1 MAIVKSNA
9 VLFDNFGKPVSSSSD
24 LYWKTISA
32 GGSMIIASGGSAHYT
47 EVASRGTMYVSSRGT
62 ATGTDVSSGGVM
74 HVSNG
79 GVASNTDVLKGG
91 KQYVS
96 NGGSAAFT
104 DIEGGVMVLL
114 KGSAS
119 STEISSSGIMYISSG
134 GSADYTEIYAGG
146 KVHIRK
152 GGTAD
157 NAEVSSGGIMY
168 ISSGG
173 SADYTDIYSSGKVF
187 VSSGAM
193 VNSTWVGSSGVL
205 QILGGGVA
213 NSTTIRSGTMYV
225 KSAGIADT
233 TSVSYSGKLYVSSG
247 GEATGTFAGWS
258 GSLYV
263 LNGAVVTDTTVNE
276 GKMYIASG
284 GSAIR
289 TTIEDGEVRVSNGGI
304 ANSTTISYGSL
315 CVLSGGIAKN
325 VTVNDGTLCVLSG
338 GAVEN
343 VTVNDGALCV
353 LSGGTATDFQIT
365 DDGRLDIAVASE
377 TYIRGEIYG
386 VEFEMND
393 AMLKDYVLSNYEKI
407 TVHDGG
413 IVDETIVDWGDLYI
427 SCGGIA
433 QNTTLSG
440 GSMCIFSGGTALKT
454 YGSDGEII
462 ISDGGIANSTTLED
476 YVDLYVSK
484 GGFASN
490 TTMNGGYMK
499 ILQGGKAD
507 KIIVNEGE
515 LYISSGGSAAN
526 IQVAASGIL
535 SFIVASGTYA
545 QGTSNGVAFD
555 MRNGI
560 LSDYVLTGD
569 GAVEVISGGVV
580 NRTTVDNW
588 GDLTISEGG
597 IANNTVLK
605 YGYLYVFKGGT
616 ANSTMVSRGNLWV
629 NSGGIVKNTELAN
642 NGTLYIRG
650 GIASN
655 TTISSGA
662 SVSFYSY
669 WDEIASAINTTV
681 LSGGRIE
688 DSIYGN
694 ITNLNLKAGG
704 QLEGISFAED
714 RIFSKVVKG
723 SAAVSEN
730 VSFSSSVLQ
739 VKKGGVVSGIG
750 IHSSGYAHISNGG
763 TATNARIMEGEMYIS
778 RGGIA
783 HATVIDDHGSMYIS
797 SGGIANSTTVID
809 GRLEVLREGIANNTV
824 LSGGGMYISSG
835 GAANNT
841 LVDAGTIYVYSS
853 GTASNTTLKAGGN
866 IYIRS
871 GGVHRGSLNIEST
884 GSYYSSAEFYVNE
897 GGIVDFTLSGRTA
910 EDDYLINDLSLIS
923 GTPTYT
929 ISILPDQASGLYKLA
944 QGATDFDQTV
954 TVGENTVL
962 TVNGPMVT
970 YKYRDYSLI
979 REGDDLTLL
988 FNNHDSEAP
997 VVEISGNP
1005 TAWTSSDVILTASAT
1020 DNVSGIQRYEYSFD
1034 NDIWLE
1040 SDSVRVTKNRT
1051 VYFRVTDGADNVTT
1065 KQVIVNRIDK
1075 SIPVMGKLALKQ
1087 LDQNN
1092 VSLTISGFS
1101 DDVKIARYDVYVSGK
1116 KVGSTTGTT
1125 YTYKS
1130 SANLTTG
1137 SKTFSVK
1144 AVDISGQVSKAAN
1157 AALTVNL
1164 AVVGKATSKST
1175 VLTWKA
1181 ASVSGGLKQYE
1192 VVVSGK
1198 KYISTTN
1205 KITLSGLAVGSR
1217 SVTVYARSKTNKLTK
1232 LDSGDIIK
1240 VTDGTAPTGGKVV
1253 AAQSGQK
1260 NIKVTISGFKD
1271 NVKVTKY
1278 YVYVNGKKVAT
1289 TTSTSYTYKSSVN
1302 LIGKKTIAVKALDAA
1317 GNISASKS
1325 VAITIKDVTAPSKVT
1340 GLKVSGTPTQASA
1353 KLVWTKGVDNVGVT
1367 KYAVKVSGVSKTY
1380 TTTTNA
1386 LTVKGLT
1393 AGEHTYQVYAYDAT
1407 GRKSAVST
1415 AYSFNVKDITAPTGG
1430 KITLKQASQNSVKIT
1445 ISSFTDN
1452 VKVAKYYV
1460 YLNGKKIATT
1470 TSTTYTYTQSANFTT
1485 SKLTFAVKAID
1496 TTGNVSVSK
1505 SAAFAAKVR
1514 VSGKATNLST
1524 VLTWTKPTISGTLKR
1539 YEITVS
1545 GKKYTST
1552 TNKITIKGLAVGTRS
1567 VTIKAINTSNQ
1578 SKTVCSGELIK
1589 VVAATVNKTISGITG
1604 GVKDVDG
1611 IIGSAA
1617 NDIITFQKDRNFNL
1631 LSDISLGSGDDKLII
1646 PDPTAE
1652 SLPGIAFESG
1662 AGVSFG
1668 AGNDT
1673 LDLGAGIHFGYSSKL
1688 EEDLGIDSLDMAA
1701 GTLDFGTG
1709 NDNFRMR
1716 STSDVTA
1723 AAIDLGDGNDC
1734 LQMDAFSWVMFSDAG
1749 SIEFGDGNDSFVF
1762 GDGGDATLKAMGSTL
1777 TLDFGSGTDTM
1788 TFNGDMK
1795 IFADQL
1801 VITGLENITGSGSLV
1816 LVDGCT
1822 LDDETKAKFE
1832 QSGITVTLA

>member
-9 VLFDNFGKPVSSSSD
+9 VLFDNFGKPVSSSSY
-24 LYWKTISA
+24 LYGETISA
-32 GGSMIIASGGSAHYT
+32 GGSMIIASGGSARYT

-79 GVASNTDVLKGG
+79 GSAAYTDV
-91 KQYVS
+91 
-96 NGGSAAFT
+96 
-104 DIEGGVMVLL
+104 EGGVMVLL

-193 VNSTWVGSSGVL
+193 VNSTWVGYSGVL

-213 NSTTIRSGTMYV
+213 NSTTISGTMYV

-247 GEATGTFAGWS
+247 AEATGTFAGRS

-263 LNGAVVTDTTVNE
+263 LNGAVVTDTTVDE

-289 TTIEDGEVRVSNGGI
+289 TTIDGGEVRVSNGGI

-315 CVLSGGIAKN
+315 CVLNGGLAKN
-325 VTVNDGTLCVLSG
+325 VKANGSLCVFSG

-393 AMLKDYVLSNYEKI
+393 AMLKDYVLSNNENI

-440 GSMCIFSGGTALKT
+440 GLMCIFSGGTALKT

-476 YVDLYVSK
+476 YGDLYVSK

-507 KIIVNEGE
+507 KIIVNEGD

-526 IQVAASGIL
+526 IQVAANGRL
-535 SFIVASGTYA
+535 NLIVASGTYA
-545 QGTSNGVAFD
+545 QGTSNGVAFN
-555 MRNGI
+555 MQNGI
-560 LSDYVLTGD
+560 LSDYVLAGN

-588 GDLTISEGG
+588 RVLTISEGG
-597 IANNTVLK
+597 V
-605 YGYLYVFKGGT
+605 
-616 ANSTMVSRGNLWV
+616 ANSTIVNSAGALRVESDGMANSTIVNSAGELWV
-629 NSGGIVKNTELAN
+629 ESGGIVKNTELAN
-642 NGTLYIRG
+642 NGTLYICG
-650 GIASN
+650 GIAS
-655 TTISSGA
+655 
-662 SVSFYSY
+662 
-669 WDEIASAINTTV
+669 NTTV

-739 VKKGGVVSGIG
+739 VKKGGVVSGVG
-750 IHSSGYAHISNGG
+750 IHSSGYAHISSGG
-763 TATNARIMEGEMYIS
+763 TAINARIMDGEMYIS

-783 HATVIDDHGSMYIS
+783 HATVIDDFGSMGIS

-809 GRLEVLREGIANNTV
+809 YGRLEVLREGIANNTV
-824 LSGGGMYISSG
+824 LSGGVMYISSG

-841 LVDAGTIYVYSS
+841 LVNAGTIYVDSS

-866 IYIRS
+866 IYVDS

-884 GSYYSSAEFYVNE
+884 GSSYSSADFYVYE

-910 EDDYLINDLSLIS
+910 EDDYLINDLSQIS

-929 ISILPDQASGLYKLA
+929 ISISPDQASGLYKLA

-1101 DDVKIARYDVYVSGK
+1101 DNVKIARYDVYMGGK

-1157 AALTVNL
+1157 ATLTVNL

-1205 KITLSGLAVGSR
+1205 KITIKGLAVGSR

-1253 AAQSGQK
+1253 VAQSGQK

-1317 GNISASKS
+1317 GNVSASKS

-1340 GLKVSGTPTQASA
+1340 GLKVSGTPTQSSA

-1367 KYAVKVSGVSKTY
+1367 KYAVKVSGVTKTY

-1393 AGEHTYQVYAYDAT
+1393 AGKHTYQVYAYDAT
-1407 GRKSAVST
+1407 GRKSVVST

-1445 ISSFTDN
+1445 ISSFKDN

-1470 TSTTYTYTQSANFTT
+1470 SSTTYTYTQSANFTT
-1485 SKLTFAVKAID
+1485 SKLTFAVKAVD

-1524 VLTWTKPTISGTLKR
+1524 VLTWTKPAISGTLKR

-1567 VTIKAINTSNQ
+1567 VTIKAVNTKNQ

-1589 VVAATVNKTISGITG
+1589 VVAATVNKTISGITD

-1611 IIGSAA
+1611 ITGSVA
-1617 NDIITFQKDRNFNL
+1617 NDIVTFQKDRDFNL

-1646 PDPTAE
+1646 PTADDC
-1652 SLPGIAFESG
+1652 PGIAFENG
-1662 AGVSFG
+1662 AGIDFG

-1673 LDLGAGIHFGYSSKL
+1673 LDLGSDVCFGYSDRMVAEGFSW
-1688 EEDLGIDSLDMAA
+1688 EDLVA
-1701 GTLDFGTG
+1701 GTLNFGTG
-1709 NDNFRMR
+1709 NDMFRMR
-1716 STSDVTA
+1716 EVSECSA
-1723 AAIDLGDGNDC
+1723 K
-1734 LQMDAFSWVMFSDAG
+1734 
-1749 SIEFGDGNDSFVF
+1749 SISFGDGNDTLQLDHNAWLDLNE
-1762 GDGGDATLKAMGSTL
+1762 GDGKILFGAGNDKLILGDSSELEASNTL

-1788 TFNGDMK
+1788 TFNGDVEVY
-1795 IFADQL
+1795 ADQL

-1822 LDDETKAKFE
+1822 LDDETKNKFE
-1832 QSGITVTLA
+1832 QSGISVTLA

>member
-47 EVASRGTMYVSSRGT
+47 QVASRGTMYVSSRGT

-96 NGGSAAFT
+96 NGGSAAYT
-104 DIEGGVMVLL
+104 YIKGGVMVLL

-119 STEISSSGIMYISSG
+119 RTEIFSSGIMYISSG

-193 VNSTWVGSSGVL
+193 VNSTLVGYSGVL

-233 TSVSYSGKLYVSSG
+233 TSISYSGKLYVSSG
-247 GEATGTFAGWS
+247 GEATGTFAGRS

-263 LNGAVVTDTTVNE
+263 LNGAVVTDTTVDE

-289 TTIEDGEVRVSNGGI
+289 TTIEGGEVRVSNGGI
-304 ANSTTISYGSL
+304 T
-315 CVLSGGIAKN
+315 KN

-393 AMLKDYVLSNYEKI
+393 AMLKDYVLSNNENI

-413 IVDETIVDWGDLYI
+413 IVDETIVDWGDLNI

-476 YVDLYVSK
+476 YGYLYVFK

-490 TTMNGGYMK
+490 TTMNDGHME

-526 IQVAASGIL
+526 IQVAASGRL

-560 LSDYVLTGD
+560 LSDYVLTGN

-588 GDLTISEGG
+588 GYLTISEGG
-597 IANNTVLK
+597 V
-605 YGYLYVFKGGT
+605 
-616 ANSTMVSRGNLWV
+616 ANSTIVNSAGELRVESDGMANSTIVNSAGELWV
-629 NSGGIVKNTELAN
+629 EGGGIVKNTELAN
-642 NGTLYIRG
+642 NGTLYIWG

-662 SVSFYSY
+662 SVSFDY
-669 WDEIASAINTTV
+669 WDEGASAINTTV
-681 LSGGRIE
+681 LSGGRVE
-688 DSIYGN
+688 SSICGN

-739 VKKGGVVSGIG
+739 VKKGGVVSGVG

-824 LSGGGMYISSG
+824 LSGGSMYIFSG

-884 GSYYSSAEFYVNE
+884 GSSYSSADFYVYE

-910 EDDYLINDLSLIS
+910 EDDYLINDLSQIR

-1065 KQVIVNRIDK
+1065 QQVIVNRIDK

-1144 AVDISGQVSKAAN
+1144 AVDISGQVSNAAN
-1157 AALTVNL
+1157 ATLTVNL

-1205 KITLSGLAVGSR
+1205 KITISGLAVGSR
-1217 SVTVYARSKTNKLTK
+1217 TVTVYARSKTNKLTT

-1253 AAQSGQK
+1253 AAQSGQN

-1271 NVKVTKY
+1271 NVKVAKY
-1278 YVYVNGKKVAT
+1278 YVYVNGTKVAT
-1289 TTSTSYTYKSSVN
+1289 TTSTSYIYKSSVN
-1302 LIGKKTIAVKALDAA
+1302 LIGKKTVMVKALDAE
-1317 GNISASKS
+1317 GNVSASKS
-1325 VAITIKDVTAPSKVT
+1325 VAITIKDVTAPLKVT
-1340 GLKVSGTPTQASA
+1340 GLKVSGTSTQSSA

-1380 TTTTNA
+1380 TTTTNS
-1386 LTVKGLT
+1386 LVVKGLT
-1393 AGEHTYQVYAYDAT
+1393 AGTHTYQVYAYDAT
-1407 GRKSAVST
+1407 GKKSVVST
-1415 AYSFNVKDITAPTGG
+1415 AYSFNVKYINKPTGG

-1445 ISSFTDN
+1445 ISSFKDN
-1452 VKVAKYYV
+1452 VKVGKYYV

-1485 SKLTFAVKAID
+1485 SKLTFAVKAVD

-1524 VLTWTKPTISGTLKR
+1524 VLTWTKPAISGTLKR

-1552 TNKITIKGLAVGTRS
+1552 TNKITIKGLAVGTNS

-1589 VVAATVNKTISGITG
+1589 VIAATVNKTISGITG
-1604 GVKDVDG
+1604 SVKDVDG
-1611 IIGSAA
+1611 ITGSAA
-1617 NDIITFQKDRNFNL
+1617 NDIVTFQKDCDFNL

-1668 AGNDT
+1668 AGNDI

-1688 EEDLGIDSLDMAA
+1688 EEELGIDSLDMAA

-1734 LQMDAFSWVMFSDAG
+1734 LQMDAFSKVMFSDAG
-1749 SIEFGDGNDSFVF
+1749 SIEFGDGNDSLVF
-1762 GDGGDATLKAMGSTL
+1762 GDGATLNAMGSPL

-1788 TFNGDMK
+1788 TFNGDMQ

-1816 LVDGCT
+1816 LNYGCT